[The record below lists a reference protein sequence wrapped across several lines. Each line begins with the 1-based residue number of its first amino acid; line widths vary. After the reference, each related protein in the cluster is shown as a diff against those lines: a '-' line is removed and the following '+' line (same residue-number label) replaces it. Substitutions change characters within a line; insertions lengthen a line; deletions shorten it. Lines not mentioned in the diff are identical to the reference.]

1 MAARGESIERE
12 RLIPPA
18 GGVRRTQ
25 ELDEIAQ
32 RELERQ
38 MSRRDG
44 DTPPWTDFVRVH
56 ERSGEVWRNSR
67 YFVEVTRIPV
77 EALDVPVIHLQV
89 ESNDHR
95 PIHNWRDFQRIK
107 TEILG
112 EEEEALE
119 LYPAESCLV
128 DDRNAYHLWSISGS
142 NNFLTRLLG
151 WGKSEDDNA

>member
-1 MAARGESIERE
+1 MRT
-12 RLIPPA
+12 
-18 GGVRRTQ
+18 RRTK
-25 ELDEIAQ
+25 
-32 RELERQ
+32 
-38 MSRRDG
+38 RRYG
-44 DTPPWTDFVRVH
+44 AAPPWTAFVRVH

-77 EALDVPVIHLQV
+77 EALDVPVIHLQI

-128 DDRNAYHLWSISGS
+128 DESQ
-142 NNFLTRLLG
+142 RLPPVVHSRKQQFSYPFAGLG
-151 WGKSEDDNA
+151 EVGGR

>member
-1 MAARGESIERE
+1 VSLQDQLDQVAVH
-12 RLIPPA
+12 P
-18 GGVRRTQ
+18 GVSKAWVRDHATRRK
-25 ELDEIAQ
+25 
-32 RELERQ
+32 
-38 MSRRDG
+38 SKRRYRDA
-44 DTPPWTDFVRVH
+44 TPWTGFVRVH
-56 ERSGEVWRNSR
+56 DRSGEVWRNSR

-77 EALDVPVIHLQV
+77 EALDVPVIHLQI

>member
-1 MAARGESIERE
+1 MSTRRIKRRYGTR
-12 RLIPPA
+12 PA
-18 GGVRRTQ
+18 
-25 ELDEIAQ
+25 
-32 RELERQ
+32 
-38 MSRRDG
+38 
-44 DTPPWTDFVRVH
+44 WTNFVRVGPSQQANDGNSIR
-56 ERSGEVWRNSR
+56 EMWRNSR
-67 YFVEVTRIPV
+67 YLVSVDWTVVEYPAAMEGMQMV
-77 EALDVPVIHLQV
+77 HLQI
-89 ESNDHR
+89 EAHDHSAT
-95 PIHNWRDFQRIK
+95 HDWRDFQRLK